1 MNEIKSLVNDGMIT
15 STDRA
20 KTNASKK
27 EYYRFLKENEFQKVG
42 PGIYAA
48 KDTWV
53 DSLLLIHKRCPQA
66 VISHDEALYF
76 YGLIDH
82 EPSAPT
88 MTIYSGYNA
97 GRLRASGYKV
107 FYVKKEYLHV
117 GAVMVKDL
125 FGNEIPM
132 YDMDRTICDM
142 IRNRSSFEIQDFTAA
157 LKAYV
162 RRKDK
167 NVSKLYDYAKLF
179 RIERIVQQYMEVLM

>member
-1 MNEIKSLVNDGMIT
+1 MG
-15 STDRA
+15 A
-20 KTNASKK
+20 
-27 EYYRFLKENEFQKVG
+27 
-42 PGIYAA
+42 
-48 KDTWV
+48 
-53 DSLLLIHKRCPQA
+53 LI
-66 VISHDEALYF
+66 
-76 YGLIDH
+76 
-82 EPSAPT
+82 
-88 MTIYSGYNA
+88 
-97 GRLRASGYKV
+97 
-107 FYVKKEYLHV
+107 
-117 GAVMVKDL
+117 VKDL